1 MSKSNDPDFLF
12 IVKAITMSIVEWF
25 FKLDPVLRS
34 ILIAISVALLVR
46 AVNPNALTFVITISV
61 IVVIFVAF
69 FKEKDVQAKRWNAYL
84 EAKDRLLEEPS
95 NNKLRDLALQAGREY
110 YASLRGGRL
119 TIYDEQAIAN
129 DLSSIIPTIPQVDK
143 ASEHE
148 SYIGK
153 NDIAEKIQKLLELKN
168 SGLISETEFED
179 KKKKLIDQM
188 LGL

>member
-1 MSKSNDPDFLF
+1 
-12 IVKAITMSIVEWF
+12 
-25 FKLDPVLRS
+25 
-34 ILIAISVALLVR
+34 
-46 AVNPNALTFVITISV
+46 
-61 IVVIFVAF
+61 
-69 FKEKDVQAKRWNAYL
+69 
-84 EAKDRLLEEPS
+84 
-95 NNKLRDLALQAGREY
+95 
-110 YASLRGGRL
+110 
-119 TIYDEQAIAN
+119 
-129 DLSSIIPTIPQVDK
+129 LSSIIPTIPQVDK